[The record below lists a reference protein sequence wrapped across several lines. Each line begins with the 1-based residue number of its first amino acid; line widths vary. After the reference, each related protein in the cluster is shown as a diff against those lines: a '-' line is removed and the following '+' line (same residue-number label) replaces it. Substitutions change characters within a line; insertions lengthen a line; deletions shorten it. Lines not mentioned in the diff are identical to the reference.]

1 MLHRA
6 SRLAAL
12 GLALGFLV
20 GSSPTDQEPEVPA
33 FTLAV
38 SHIDVGGEAPAY
50 RVPYADSPQP
60 VDLRIPSVDISGHV
74 QPVGMTDAVTMQV
87 PSDIKVIGWFDRSVF
102 PISDNGHTVLV
113 GHRDGARNPN
123 GVFRNLENVREGDV
137 VKVRDQSGR
146 LVDYEVATVEL
157 VSDKQFA
164 EKAAWIFRVNG
175 PHRLV
180 LITCGGTY
188 DRTRGGYQAN
198 VVVIAKRA

>member
-1 MLHRA
+1 MPLRA

-12 GLALGFLV
+12 ALALGFLV
-20 GSSPTDQEPEVPA
+20 GTSPTDQEPEVPD
-33 FTLAV
+33 FTPAA
-38 SHIDVGGEAPAY
+38 SHIYVGDEAPAY

-60 VDLRIPSVDISGHV
+60 VHLQIPSLDISGHV

-87 PSDIKVIGWFDRSVF
+87 PSDIKVVGWFDRSVF

-146 LVDYEVATVEL
+146 LVDYEVTTVEL
-157 VSDKQFA
+157 VSDKAFA
-164 EKAAWIFRVNG
+164 EKAPWVFRVNG
-175 PHRLV
+175 AHRLV

-198 VVVIAKRA
+198 VVVTAKRT